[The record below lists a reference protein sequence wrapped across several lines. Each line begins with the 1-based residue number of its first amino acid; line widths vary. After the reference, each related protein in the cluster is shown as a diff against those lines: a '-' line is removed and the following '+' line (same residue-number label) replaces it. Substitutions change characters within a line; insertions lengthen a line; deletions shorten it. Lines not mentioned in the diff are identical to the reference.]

1 MAKLSYE
8 LNETNSIFTLFLEV
22 NNMKFEVGPCGS
34 ESLWDVYNY
43 AVAGCDYYTSSPK
56 KIIV

>member
-1 MAKLSYE
+1 MAKISYK
-8 LNETNSIFTLFLEV
+8 LNESDNTFNLLLVV
-22 NNMKFEVGPCGS
+22 NDMKFEVGLYGS
-34 ESLWDVYNY
+34 ESLWDIYNY